1 MSIYS
6 FQTKLSNGEELQFE
20 KFRGE
25 VLLIVNTASKCGLTP
40 QYEELEEL
48 YKTHK
53 EKGFEIIGFPCDQ
66 FGGQEPGSDEEISEF
81 CSINYGVS
89 FPLAQKTEVNGETA
103 HPLYQF
109 LRRQAPGD
117 EEFDESGILQKEDR
131 DMLESSDIQWNFTK
145 FLIDR
150 KGNVVHR
157 FAPTVKPKAIEKIIE
172 QLVMKVS
179 ETSR

>member
-6 FQTKLSNGEELQFE
+6 FQTNLSNGEEMPLETF
-20 KFRGE
+20 KGD

-53 EKGFEIIGFPCDQ
+53 ANGLQIIGFPCDQ

-81 CSINYGVS
+81 CSVNYGVS
-89 FPLAQKTEVNGETA
+89 FPLSQKIEVNGEGA
-103 HPLYQF
+103 HPIYQY
-109 LRRQAPGD
+109 LRSEAPGD
-117 EEFDESGILQKEDR
+117 EEFDESGALQKEDR

-145 FLIDR
+145 FLVDR

-157 FAPTVKPKAIEKIIE
+157 FAPTVKPKAIEEIIE
-172 QLVMKVS
+172 QLLVQ
-179 ETSR
+179 TA

>member
-6 FQTKLSNGEELQFE
+6 FQTKLATGEEMHFE
-20 KFRGE
+20 KYKGE

-66 FGGQEPGSDEEISEF
+66 FGGQEPGTDEEISEF

-89 FPLAQKTEVNGETA
+89 FPLAQKTEVNGEAA
-103 HPLYQF
+103 HPLYQY
-109 LRRQAPGD
+109 LRGQAPAD
-117 EEFDESGILQKEDR
+117 EEFDEAGKLQKEDR
-131 DMLESSDIQWNFTK
+131 DMLESSDIKWNFTK

-157 FAPTVKPKAIEKIIE
+157 FAPTVKPKAIEKVIE
-172 QLVMKVS
+172 QLLS
-179 ETSR
+179 ETV

>member
-6 FQTKLSNGEELQFE
+6 FETTLSTGEELQFE
-20 KFRGE
+20 KYQGE

-66 FGGQEPGSDEEISEF
+66 FGGQEPGTDEEISEF

-89 FPLAQKTEVNGETA
+89 FPLAQKTEVNGEEA
-103 HPLYQF
+103 NPVYGY
-109 LRRQAPGD
+109 LRSQAPGD
-117 EEFDESGILQKEDR
+117 EDFDESGTLQKEDR

-157 FAPTVKPKAIEKIIE
+157 FAPTVKPKAIEKVIE
-172 QLVMKVS
+172 QLLS
-179 ETSR
+179 ETV

>member
-6 FQTKLSNGEELQFE
+6 FQTKLSNGEEMHFE
-20 KFRGE
+20 KYQGD
-25 VLLIVNTASKCGLTP
+25 VLLVVNTASKCGLTP

-48 YKTHK
+48 YTTHK

-66 FGGQEPGSDEEISEF
+66 FGGQEPGTDEEISEF

-89 FPLAQKTEVNGETA
+89 FPLAQKTEVNGEGA
-103 HPLYQF
+103 HALYQY
-109 LRRQAPGD
+109 LRGQAPAD
-117 EEFDESGILQKEDR
+117 EDFDEAGKLQKEDR
-131 DMLESSDIQWNFTK
+131 DMLESSDIHWNFTK

-157 FAPTVKPKAIEKIIE
+157 FAPAVKPKAMEQVIE
-172 QLVMKVS
+172 QLMMKVS
-179 ETSR
+179 EASR

>member
-6 FQTKLSNGEELQFE
+6 FQTKLSNGEEIALE
-20 KFRGE
+20 KFKGE
-25 VLLIVNTASKCGLTP
+25 VLLLVNTASKCGLTP

-66 FGGQEPGSDEEISEF
+66 FGGQEPGTDAEISEF

-89 FPLAQKTEVNGETA
+89 FPLAQKIEVNGEAA
-103 HPLYQF
+103 HPLYQH
-109 LRRQAPGD
+109 LRKQASAD
-117 EEFDESGILQKEDR
+117 EEFDEAGALQKEDR

-150 KGNVVHR
+150 KGNVIHR
-157 FAPTVKPKAIEKIIE
+157 FAPTVKPKSIENVIE
-172 QLVMKVS
+172 QLLN
-179 ETSR
+179 TPA